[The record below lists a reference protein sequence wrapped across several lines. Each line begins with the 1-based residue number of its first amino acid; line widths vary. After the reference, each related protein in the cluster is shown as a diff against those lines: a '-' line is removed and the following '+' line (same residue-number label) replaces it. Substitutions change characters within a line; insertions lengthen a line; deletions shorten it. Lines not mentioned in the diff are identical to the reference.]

1 MTPEEEMIA
10 GIKLAAG
17 AGAFTGLV
25 AIGLALGSA
34 FGAW

>member
-17 AGAFTGLV
+17 AGAFIGLV
-25 AIGLALGSA
+25 AIGLVLGPVFA
-34 FGAW
+34 A